1 MPPALDL
8 FGAQT
13 GNCFRAAIA
22 LEEAGLAYTP
32 SLVDLA
38 SGAHRGPAHLALN
51 PRGRVPVLVVRHGA
65 DQNGA
70 DELVLTQS
78 NAIALWA
85 DVQAPGALLPRDSV
99 ARAIAVDRWL
109 FVVTDIIILNGAA
122 FRLQRA
128 GLPKD
133 ARAPLE
139 AEATGAAGSR
149 PPAAAPPCSA
159 VSPRSADFFS
169 ERPHRRRRPISTS
182 RDLKERLL
190 QSSVQITVA
199 RATLPIVWEGSSDAS
214 RFYNISDMCRRFL
227 NSAC

>member
-1 MPPALDL
+1 MPPVLDL

-32 SLVDLA
+32 RLVDLA

-51 PRGRVPVLVVRHGA
+51 PRGRVPVLVVRNGA

-85 DVQAPGALLPRDSV
+85 DAQAPGALLPRDPV
-99 ARAIAVDRWL
+99 ARAIAIDRWL

-128 GLPKD
+128 GLPKE

-139 AEATGAAGSR
+139 AEATGALAELEDLLGDRPWLGGETFTLADIAGYTIARHYQAALDWARLPRLRRWFEAAGAR
-149 PPAAAPPCSA
+149 PAVQRGLAA
-159 VSPRSADFFS
+159 F
-169 ERPHRRRRPISTS
+169 
-182 RDLKERLL
+182 
-190 QSSVQITVA
+190 
-199 RATLPIVWEGSSDAS
+199 G
-214 RFYNISDMCRRFL
+214 
-227 NSAC
+227 